1 MTLRELE
8 GKQMSSKLTALV
20 GIGAAILLSA
30 CAGPGHVKSHGHL
43 HSLGGLKA
51 GKIDIEAN
59 SCDGIE
65 NSRGHVKIK
74 DKYAID
80 WEHVRG
86 ISLKGTV
93 DSTYYCSLENEDSD
107 ILCNC
112 NEGYQ
117 EVQFSYTSKN
127 HRAPGEGTGVA
138 CLADIGDGKDQG
150 DNGIAEI
157 QILSGPYEGYHN
169 VGATRVKQLTCE

>member
-1 MTLRELE
+1 
-8 GKQMSSKLTALV
+8 MSSKLTALA
-20 GIGAAILLSA
+20 GIGAALLLTA
-30 CAGPGHVKSHGHL
+30 CAGPGHVQSHGHL

-51 GKIDIEAN
+51 GEISIEAN
-59 SCDGIE
+59 SCAGIE
-65 NSRGHVKIK
+65 NSEGYVKIK
-74 DKYAID
+74 DKDAID
-80 WEHVRG
+80 WEDVRG
-86 ISLKGTV
+86 IDLKGIV
-93 DSTYYCSLENEDSD
+93 DTTYYCSLENEDSD

-117 EVQFSYTSKN
+117 EVNFSYTSKN
-127 HRAPGEGTGVA
+127 HRAPGEGIGVA

-169 VGATRVKQLTCE
+169 IGATRVKQLTCE